1 MERLWIQNN
10 EADRKTMLIQ
20 ASENHKG
27 MVLPAI
33 DEFYTLIQKAQ
44 EEAKRIG
51 LTEADIDSVIKEV
64 RQEKRK

>member
-1 MERLWIQNN
+1 
-10 EADRKTMLIQ
+10 MLIQ
-20 ASENHKG
+20 ASEDHKG

-33 DEFYTLIQKAQ
+33 DEFYTLIQKAK